1 MARKMKIGGKE
12 YTKEQI
18 TAGAKKAGLSI
29 ERYKATLRKDAFK
42 KSSAEKA
49 KTALEKKAKAK
60 GMSVSEFKKSEEARI
75 AKNIRQGKTLAK
87 VAGTAAGI
95 GAMFIPGFGAVAL
108 GSKALKAYS
117 AGQKLSKIKK
127 LGGKV
132 VKNPTKAQIKNA
144 KNVSP
149 EKIIKKAEK
158 SKIKKLDLTKSK
170 PKTKTT
176 TKTKTKAKTPEKQP
190 SRLEKIVRTTTRI
203 GVTKGRRTGE
213 ALRSKTG
220 RLSGIKKKDIRLGQN
235 IRRGA
240 GAGAASVALML
251 GAKKKQTERGTSVA
265 DVPLPKSKPKTSN
278 IPLPKSKPKKID
290 PPKSKPKKKPEIG
303 IKPKVKVQR
312 NVPVA
317 SKKRGTTVKGR
328 VNKLTAEISGK
339 FGVGGK
345 SKTGSTRN
353 DYLIG
358 FTDGQGGKGPNYDKI
373 MGMSSS
379 EIKDLVAKRREF
391 FSKKK

>member
-149 EKIIKKAEK
+149 EKIIKKAEQ

-170 PKTKTT
+170 PKTKPT
-176 TKTKTKAKTPEKQP
+176 TKTKTPEKQP

-220 RLSGIKKKDIRLGQN
+220 RLSGIKKKDIRLGEN

-251 GAKKKQTERGTSVA
+251 GAKKKQTERGKLAA
-265 DVPLPKSKPKTSN
+265 DVPLPKPKPKTSN
-278 IPLPKSKPKKID
+278 IALPKSKPKKID

-303 IKPKVKVQR
+303 IKPKTKVQR

>member
-1 MARKMKIGGKE
+1 MASRAE
-12 YTKEQI
+12 TKKKQI
-18 TAGAKKAGLSI
+18 
-29 ERYKATLRKDAFK
+29 
-42 KSSAEKA
+42 
-49 KTALEKKAKAK
+49 EKKAKAANL
-60 GMSVSEFKKSEEARI
+60 SVAEYKKAI
-75 AKNIRQGKTLAK
+75 LGQGDSALAK
-87 VAGTAAGI
+87 RVRSRRSKVETGAKVAAGI
-95 GAMFIPGFGAVAL
+95 GTMFIPGFGTVAL
-108 GSKALKAYS
+108 GAKALKAFS
-117 AGQKLSKIKK
+117 APMKLSKVKK
-127 LGGKV
+127 LGGKIR
-132 VKNPTKAQIKNA
+132 KNPTKAQIKNA

-149 EKIIKKAEK
+149 DKIIKKAEE
-158 SKIKKLDLTKSK
+158 SKIKKLDLTKGK
-170 PKTKTT
+170 PKAKTT
-176 TKTKTKAKTPEKQP
+176 TKTKPTTKTKTPEKQP

-220 RLSGIKKKDIRLGQN
+220 RLSGIKKKDIRLGEN

-251 GAKKKQTERGTSVA
+251 GAKKKQTERGKLAA
-265 DVPLPKSKPKTSN
+265 DVPLPKPKPKTSN
-278 IPLPKSKPKKID
+278 IALPKSKPKKID

-312 NVPVA
+312 NVPL
-317 SKKRGTTVKGR
+317 STKKRRTTKLNK
-328 VNKLTAEISGK
+328 VNRLTAEISGK

>member
-132 VKNPTKAQIKNA
+132 VKNPTKSQIKNA

-149 EKIIKKAEK
+149 EKIIKKAEQ
-158 SKIKKLDLTKSK
+158 SKIAK
-170 PKTKTT
+170 
-176 TKTKTKAKTPEKQP
+176 TKTKTKTPEKQP
-190 SRLEKIVRTTTRI
+190 SRLEKIIRTTTRI

-251 GAKKKQTERGTSVA
+251 GAKKKQTERGKLAA
-265 DVPLPKSKPKTSN
+265 DVPLPKSKPKK
-278 IPLPKSKPKKID
+278 IDVPKSKPKMID

-303 IKPKVKVQR
+303 IKPKTKVQR

-328 VNKLTAEISGK
+328 VNKLTAKISGK

>member
-1 MARKMKIGGKE
+1 MASRAE
-12 YTKEQI
+12 TKKKQI
-18 TAGAKKAGLSI
+18 
-29 ERYKATLRKDAFK
+29 
-42 KSSAEKA
+42 
-49 KTALEKKAKAK
+49 EKKAKAANL
-60 GMSVSEFKKSEEARI
+60 SVAEYKKAI
-75 AKNIRQGKTLAK
+75 LGQGDSALAK
-87 VAGTAAGI
+87 RVRSRRSKVETGAKVAAGI
-95 GAMFIPGFGAVAL
+95 GTMFIPGFGAVAL

-132 VKNPTKAQIKNA
+132 VKNPTKSQIKNA

-149 EKIIKKAEK
+149 EKIIKKAEQ

-176 TKTKTKAKTPEKQP
+176 TKTKTKTPEKQP
-190 SRLEKIVRTTTRI
+190 SRLEKIIRTTTRI

-251 GAKKKQTERGTSVA
+251 GAKKKQTERGKLAA
-265 DVPLPKSKPKTSN
+265 DVPLPKSKPKK
-278 IPLPKSKPKKID
+278 IDVPKSKPKIID
-290 PPKSKPKKKPEIG
+290 TPKSKPKKKPEIG
-303 IKPKVKVQR
+303 IKPKTKVQR

-328 VNKLTAEISGK
+328 VNKLTAKISGK

>member
-132 VKNPTKAQIKNA
+132 VKNPTKSQIKNA

-149 EKIIKKAEK
+149 EKIIKKAEQ

-170 PKTKTT
+170 PKTKT
-176 TKTKTKAKTPEKQP
+176 KTKTKTPEKQP
-190 SRLEKIVRTTTRI
+190 SRLEKIIRTTTRI

-251 GAKKKQTERGTSVA
+251 GAKKKQTERGKLAA
-265 DVPLPKSKPKTSN
+265 DVPLPKSKPKK
-278 IPLPKSKPKKID
+278 IDVPKSKPKIID
-290 PPKSKPKKKPEIG
+290 TPKSKPKRDVPVATKKRTLKKRP
-303 IKPKVKVQR
+303 Q

>member
-1 MARKMKIGGKE
+1 MASRAE
-12 YTKEQI
+12 TKKKQI
-18 TAGAKKAGLSI
+18 
-29 ERYKATLRKDAFK
+29 
-42 KSSAEKA
+42 
-49 KTALEKKAKAK
+49 EKKAKAANL
-60 GMSVSEFKKSEEARI
+60 SVAEYKKAI
-75 AKNIRQGKTLAK
+75 LGQGDSALAK
-87 VAGTAAGI
+87 RVRSRRSKVETGAKVAAGI
-95 GAMFIPGFGAVAL
+95 GTMFIPGFGAVAL

-132 VKNPTKAQIKNA
+132 VKNPTKSQIKNA

-149 EKIIKKAEK
+149 EKIIKKAEE
-158 SKIKKLDLTKSK
+158 SKIKKLDLTKGKTTAKPKPKLKTSNVKTPTPKPKSK
-170 PKTKTT
+170 PT
-176 TKTKTKAKTPEKQP
+176 TKTKTPEKQP

-220 RLSGIKKKDIRLGQN
+220 RLSGIKKKDIRLGEN

-278 IPLPKSKPKKID
+278 IELPKPKPKKID

-317 SKKRGTTVKGR
+317 SKRRGTTVKGR
-328 VNKLTAEISGK
+328 VNKLTAKISGK

>member
-18 TAGAKKAGLSI
+18 TSGAKKAGLSI

-132 VKNPTKAQIKNA
+132 VKNPTKSQIKNA

-149 EKIIKKAEK
+149 EKIIKKAEQ
-158 SKIKKLDLTKSK
+158 SKIAK
-170 PKTKTT
+170 
-176 TKTKTKAKTPEKQP
+176 TKTKTKTPEKQP

-251 GAKKKQTERGTSVA
+251 GAKKKQTERGKLAA
-265 DVPLPKSKPKTSN
+265 DVPLPKQKPKK
-278 IPLPKSKPKKID
+278 IDVPKSKPKMID

-303 IKPKVKVQR
+303 IKPKTKVQR

-328 VNKLTAEISGK
+328 VNKLTAKISGK

>member
-132 VKNPTKAQIKNA
+132 VKNPTKSQIKNA

-149 EKIIKKAEK
+149 EKIIKKAEQ

-176 TKTKTKAKTPEKQP
+176 TKTKTPEKQP
-190 SRLEKIVRTTTRI
+190 SRLEKIIRTTTRI

-251 GAKKKQTERGTSVA
+251 GAKKKQTERGKLAA
-265 DVPLPKSKPKTSN
+265 DVPLPKSKPKK
-278 IPLPKSKPKKID
+278 IDVPKSKPKMID

-303 IKPKVKVQR
+303 IKPKTKVQR

-317 SKKRGTTVKGR
+317 SKRRGTTVKGR
-328 VNKLTAEISGK
+328 VNKLTAKISGK

>member
-1 MARKMKIGGKE
+1 MASRAE
-12 YTKEQI
+12 TKKKQI
-18 TAGAKKAGLSI
+18 
-29 ERYKATLRKDAFK
+29 
-42 KSSAEKA
+42 
-49 KTALEKKAKAK
+49 EKKAKAANL
-60 GMSVSEFKKSEEARI
+60 SVAEYKKAI
-75 AKNIRQGKTLAK
+75 LGQGDSALAK
-87 VAGTAAGI
+87 RVRSRRSKVETGAKVAAGI
-95 GAMFIPGFGAVAL
+95 GTMFIPGFGAVAL

-132 VKNPTKAQIKNA
+132 VKNPTKSQIKNA

-149 EKIIKKAEK
+149 EKIIKKAEQ
-158 SKIKKLDLTKSK
+158 SKIAK
-170 PKTKTT
+170 
-176 TKTKTKAKTPEKQP
+176 TKTKTKTPEKQP

-220 RLSGIKKKDIRLGQN
+220 RLSGIKKKDIRLGEN

-251 GAKKKQTERGTSVA
+251 GAKKKQTERGKLAA
-265 DVPLPKSKPKTSN
+265 DVPLPKPKPKTSN
-278 IPLPKSKPKKID
+278 IALPKPKPKKID
-290 PPKSKPKKKPEIG
+290 PPKSKPKRDVPIATKKRTL
-303 IKPKVKVQR
+303 KKRPK

-317 SKKRGTTVKGR
+317 SKRRGTTKLNR

>member
-132 VKNPTKAQIKNA
+132 VKNPTKSQIKNA

-149 EKIIKKAEK
+149 EKIIKKAEQ
-158 SKIKKLDLTKSK
+158 SKIAK
-170 PKTKTT
+170 
-176 TKTKTKAKTPEKQP
+176 TKTKTKTPEKQP

-251 GAKKKQTERGTSVA
+251 GAKKKQTERGKLAA
-265 DVPLPKSKPKTSN
+265 DVPLPKQKPKK
-278 IPLPKSKPKKID
+278 IDVPKSKPKMID

-303 IKPKVKVQR
+303 IKPKTKVQR

-328 VNKLTAEISGK
+328 VNKLTAKISGK

>member
-1 MARKMKIGGKE
+1 MASRAE
-12 YTKEQI
+12 TKKKQI
-18 TAGAKKAGLSI
+18 
-29 ERYKATLRKDAFK
+29 
-42 KSSAEKA
+42 
-49 KTALEKKAKAK
+49 EKKAKAANL
-60 GMSVSEFKKSEEARI
+60 SVAEYKKAI
-75 AKNIRQGKTLAK
+75 LGQGDSALAK
-87 VAGTAAGI
+87 RVRSRRSKVETGAKVAAGI
-95 GAMFIPGFGAVAL
+95 GTMFIPGFGAVAL

-132 VKNPTKAQIKNA
+132 VKNPTKSQIKNA

-149 EKIIKKAEK
+149 EKIIKKAEQ

-220 RLSGIKKKDIRLGQN
+220 RLSGIKKKDIRLGEN

-251 GAKKKQTERGTSVA
+251 GAKKKQTERGKLAA
-265 DVPLPKSKPKTSN
+265 DVPLPKPKPKTSN
-278 IPLPKSKPKKID
+278 IALPKPKPKKID
-290 PPKSKPKKKPEIG
+290 PPKSKPKRDVPIATKKRTL
-303 IKPKVKVQR
+303 KKRPK

-317 SKKRGTTVKGR
+317 SKRRGTTKLNR

>member
-149 EKIIKKAEK
+149 EKIIKKAEQ

-170 PKTKTT
+170 PKTKPT
-176 TKTKTKAKTPEKQP
+176 TKTKTPEKQP

-220 RLSGIKKKDIRLGQN
+220 RLSGIKKKDIRLGEN

-265 DVPLPKSKPKTSN
+265 DVPLPKPKPKTSN
-278 IPLPKSKPKKID
+278 IALPKSKPKKID
-290 PPKSKPKKKPEIG
+290 PPKSKPKRDVPIATKKRTL
-303 IKPKVKVQR
+303 KKRPK

-317 SKKRGTTVKGR
+317 SKRRGTTKLNR

-379 EIKDLVAKRREF
+379 EIKELVAKRREF

>member
-12 YTKEQI
+12 YTKEEI

-132 VKNPTKAQIKNA
+132 VKNPTKSQIKNA

-149 EKIIKKAEK
+149 EKIIKKAEQ
-158 SKIKKLDLTKSK
+158 SKIAK
-170 PKTKTT
+170 
-176 TKTKTKAKTPEKQP
+176 TKTKTKTKTPEKQP
-190 SRLEKIVRTTTRI
+190 SRLEKIIRTTTRI

-251 GAKKKQTERGTSVA
+251 GAKKKQTERGKLAA
-265 DVPLPKSKPKTSN
+265 DVPLPKSKPKK
-278 IPLPKSKPKKID
+278 IDVPKSKPKIID
-290 PPKSKPKKKPEIG
+290 TPKSKPKRDVPVATKKRTLKKRP
-303 IKPKVKVQR
+303 Q

-317 SKKRGTTVKGR
+317 SKRRGTTVKGR

>member
-132 VKNPTKAQIKNA
+132 VKNPTKSQIKNA

-149 EKIIKKAEK
+149 EKIIKKAEQ

-190 SRLEKIVRTTTRI
+190 SRLEKIIRTTTRI

-251 GAKKKQTERGTSVA
+251 GAKKKQTERGKLAA
-265 DVPLPKSKPKTSN
+265 DVPLPKQKPKK
-278 IPLPKSKPKKID
+278 IDVPKSKPKMID

-303 IKPKVKVQR
+303 IKPKTKVQR

>member
-1 MARKMKIGGKE
+1 MASRAE
-12 YTKEQI
+12 TKKKQI
-18 TAGAKKAGLSI
+18 
-29 ERYKATLRKDAFK
+29 
-42 KSSAEKA
+42 
-49 KTALEKKAKAK
+49 EKKAKAANL
-60 GMSVSEFKKSEEARI
+60 SVAEYKKAI
-75 AKNIRQGKTLAK
+75 LGQGDSALAK
-87 VAGTAAGI
+87 RVRSRRSKVETGAKVAAGI
-95 GAMFIPGFGAVAL
+95 GTMFIPGFGAVAL

-158 SKIKKLDLTKSK
+158 SKIKKLDLTKGKTTAKTK
-170 PKTKTT
+170 PKAKLKTSNVKTPTPKPKAKPT
-176 TKTKTKAKTPEKQP
+176 TKTKTPEKQP

-220 RLSGIKKKDIRLGQN
+220 RLSGIKKKDIRLGEN

-265 DVPLPKSKPKTSN
+265 DVPLPKPKPKTSN
-278 IPLPKSKPKKID
+278 IALPKPKPKKID

-303 IKPKVKVQR
+303 IKPKTKVQR

-317 SKKRGTTVKGR
+317 SKRRGTTVKGR

-358 FTDGQGGKGPNYDKI
+358 FTDGQGGKGPNYDRI

-379 EIKDLVAKRREF
+379 EIKDLVAKRRKF
-391 FSKKK
+391 FSTKK

>member
-1 MARKMKIGGKE
+1 MKIGGKE

-75 AKNIRQGKTLAK
+75 AKNIKQGKTLAK

-132 VKNPTKAQIKNA
+132 VKNPTKSQIKNA

-149 EKIIKKAEK
+149 EKIIKKAEQ
-158 SKIKKLDLTKSK
+158 SKIAK
-170 PKTKTT
+170 
-176 TKTKTKAKTPEKQP
+176 TKTKTKTPEKQP
-190 SRLEKIVRTTTRI
+190 SRLEKIIRTTTRI

-278 IPLPKSKPKKID
+278 IALPKSKPKKID
-290 PPKSKPKKKPEIG
+290 PPKSKPKRDVPIATKKRTLKKRP
-303 IKPKVKVQR
+303 Q

>member
-1 MARKMKIGGKE
+1 MASRAE
-12 YTKEQI
+12 TKKKQI
-18 TAGAKKAGLSI
+18 
-29 ERYKATLRKDAFK
+29 
-42 KSSAEKA
+42 
-49 KTALEKKAKAK
+49 EKKAKAANL
-60 GMSVSEFKKSEEARI
+60 SVAEYKKAI
-75 AKNIRQGKTLAK
+75 LGQGDSALAK
-87 VAGTAAGI
+87 RVRSRRSKVETGAKVAAGI
-95 GAMFIPGFGAVAL
+95 GMMFIPGFGAVSL
-108 GSKALKAYS
+108 GSKALKVYS

-158 SKIKKLDLTKSK
+158 SKIKKLDLTKGK
-170 PKTKTT
+170 PKAKTT
-176 TKTKTKAKTPEKQP
+176 TKSKPTTKTKTPEKQP

-220 RLSGIKKKDIRLGQN
+220 RLSGIKKKDIRLGEN

-251 GAKKKQTERGTSVA
+251 GAKKKQTERGKLAA
-265 DVPLPKSKPKTSN
+265 DVPLPKPKPKTSN
-278 IPLPKSKPKKID
+278 IALPKPKPKKID
-290 PPKSKPKKKPEIG
+290 PPKSKPKRDVPIATKKRTL
-303 IKPKVKVQR
+303 KKRPK

-317 SKKRGTTVKGR
+317 SKRRGTTKLNR

>member
-42 KSSAEKA
+42 KSSEEKA
-49 KTALEKKAKAK
+49 KAALEKKAKAK

-132 VKNPTKAQIKNA
+132 VKNPTKSQIKNA

-149 EKIIKKAEK
+149 EKIIKKAEQ

-170 PKTKTT
+170 PKTKT
-176 TKTKTKAKTPEKQP
+176 KTKTPEKQP

-251 GAKKKQTERGTSVA
+251 GAKKKQTERGKLAA
-265 DVPLPKSKPKTSN
+265 DVPLPKQKPKK
-278 IPLPKSKPKKID
+278 IDVPKSKPKMID

-303 IKPKVKVQR
+303 IKPKTKVQR

-328 VNKLTAEISGK
+328 VNKLTAKISGK

>member
-18 TAGAKKAGLSI
+18 TSGAKKAGLSI

-75 AKNIRQGKTLAK
+75 AKNIKQGKTLAK

-108 GSKALKAYS
+108 GSKALKVYS

-149 EKIIKKAEK
+149 DKIIKKAEQ
-158 SKIKKLDLTKSK
+158 SKIKKLDLTKGK
-170 PKTKTT
+170 TTAKTKP
-176 TKTKTKAKTPEKQP
+176 KAKTPEKQP

-220 RLSGIKKKDIRLGQN
+220 RLSGISKKDIRLGQN
-235 IRRGA
+235 IRTGA

-251 GAKKKQTERGTSVA
+251 GAKKKRTERGTSVA

-290 PPKSKPKKKPEIG
+290 PPKSKPKRDVPIATKKRTLKKRP
-303 IKPKVKVQR
+303 Q

-328 VNKLTAEISGK
+328 VNKLTADISGK

-358 FTDGQGGKGPNYDKI
+358 FTDGQGGKGPNYDRI

>member
-132 VKNPTKAQIKNA
+132 VKNPTKSQIKNA

-149 EKIIKKAEK
+149 EKIIKKAEQ
-158 SKIKKLDLTKSK
+158 SKIAK
-170 PKTKTT
+170 
-176 TKTKTKAKTPEKQP
+176 TKTKTKTPEKQP
-190 SRLEKIVRTTTRI
+190 SRLEKIIRTTTRI

-220 RLSGIKKKDIRLGQN
+220 RLSGIKKKDIKLGQN

-278 IPLPKSKPKKID
+278 IALPKSKPKKID
-290 PPKSKPKKKPEIG
+290 PPKSKPKRDVPVTTKKRTLKKRP
-303 IKPKVKVQR
+303 Q

>member
-132 VKNPTKAQIKNA
+132 VKNPTKSQIKNA

-149 EKIIKKAEK
+149 EKIIKKAEQ
-158 SKIKKLDLTKSK
+158 SKIAK
-170 PKTKTT
+170 
-176 TKTKTKAKTPEKQP
+176 TKTKTKTPEKQP
-190 SRLEKIVRTTTRI
+190 SRLEKIIRTTTRI

-251 GAKKKQTERGTSVA
+251 GAKKKQTERGKLAA
-265 DVPLPKSKPKTSN
+265 DVPLPKSKPKK
-278 IPLPKSKPKKID
+278 IDVPKSKPKMID

-303 IKPKVKVQR
+303 IKPKTKVQR

-328 VNKLTAEISGK
+328 VNKLTAKISGK

-373 MGMSSS
+373 MNMSSS

>member
-132 VKNPTKAQIKNA
+132 VKNPTKSQIKNA

-149 EKIIKKAEK
+149 EKIIKKAEQ
-158 SKIKKLDLTKSK
+158 SKIAK
-170 PKTKTT
+170 
-176 TKTKTKAKTPEKQP
+176 TKTKTKTPEKQP
-190 SRLEKIVRTTTRI
+190 SRLEKIIRTTTRI

-251 GAKKKQTERGTSVA
+251 GAKKKQTERGKLAA
-265 DVPLPKSKPKTSN
+265 DVPLPKSKPKK
-278 IPLPKSKPKKID
+278 IDVPKSKPKIID
-290 PPKSKPKKKPEIG
+290 TPKSKPKRDVPVATKKRTLKKRP
-303 IKPKVKVQR
+303 Q

-317 SKKRGTTVKGR
+317 SKRRGTTVKGR

>member
-132 VKNPTKAQIKNA
+132 VKNPTKSQIKNA

-149 EKIIKKAEK
+149 EKIIKKAEQ

-176 TKTKTKAKTPEKQP
+176 TKAKTPEKQP
-190 SRLEKIVRTTTRI
+190 SRLEKIIRTTTRI

-251 GAKKKQTERGTSVA
+251 GAKKKQTERGKLAA
-265 DVPLPKSKPKTSN
+265 DVPLPKSKPKK
-278 IPLPKSKPKKID
+278 IDVPKSKPKIID
-290 PPKSKPKKKPEIG
+290 TPKSKPKRDVPVATKKRTLKKRP
-303 IKPKVKVQR
+303 Q

>member
-132 VKNPTKAQIKNA
+132 VKNPTKSQIKNA

-149 EKIIKKAEK
+149 EKIIKKAEQ
-158 SKIKKLDLTKSK
+158 SKIAK
-170 PKTKTT
+170 
-176 TKTKTKAKTPEKQP
+176 TKTKTKTPEKQP
-190 SRLEKIVRTTTRI
+190 SRLEKIIRTTTRI

-251 GAKKKQTERGTSVA
+251 GAKKKQTERGKLAA
-265 DVPLPKSKPKTSN
+265 DVPLPKSKPKK
-278 IPLPKSKPKKID
+278 IDAPMSKPKMID
-290 PPKSKPKKKPEIG
+290 KPISKPKRDVPVATKKRTLKKRP
-303 IKPKVKVQR
+303 Q

-317 SKKRGTTVKGR
+317 SKRRGTTVKGR

>member
-1 MARKMKIGGKE
+1 MASRAE
-12 YTKEQI
+12 TKKKQI
-18 TAGAKKAGLSI
+18 
-29 ERYKATLRKDAFK
+29 
-42 KSSAEKA
+42 
-49 KTALEKKAKAK
+49 EKKAKAANL
-60 GMSVSEFKKSEEARI
+60 SVAEYKKAI
-75 AKNIRQGKTLAK
+75 LGQGDSALAK
-87 VAGTAAGI
+87 RVRSRRSKVETGAKVAAGI
-95 GAMFIPGFGAVAL
+95 GTMFIPGFGTVAL
-108 GSKALKAYS
+108 GAKALKAFS
-117 AGQKLSKIKK
+117 APMKLSKVKK
-127 LGGKV
+127 LGGKIR
-132 VKNPTKAQIKNA
+132 KNPTKAQIKNA

-149 EKIIKKAEK
+149 DKIIKKAEE
-158 SKIKKLDLTKSK
+158 SKIKKLDLTKGKTTAKPKPKLKTSNVKTPTPKPKSK
-170 PKTKTT
+170 PT
-176 TKTKTKAKTPEKQP
+176 TKTKTPEKQP

-220 RLSGIKKKDIRLGQN
+220 RLSGIKKKDIRLGEN

-251 GAKKKQTERGTSVA
+251 GAKKKQTERGKLAA
-265 DVPLPKSKPKTSN
+265 DVPLPKPKPKTSN
-278 IPLPKSKPKKID
+278 IALPKPKPKKID

-303 IKPKVKVQR
+303 IKPKTKVQR

-317 SKKRGTTVKGR
+317 SKRRGTTVKGR

>member
-12 YTKEQI
+12 YTKEEI

-132 VKNPTKAQIKNA
+132 VKNPTKSQIKNA

-149 EKIIKKAEK
+149 EKIIKKAEQ
-158 SKIKKLDLTKSK
+158 SKIAK
-170 PKTKTT
+170 
-176 TKTKTKAKTPEKQP
+176 TKTKTKTPEKQP

-251 GAKKKQTERGTSVA
+251 GAKKKQTERGKLAA
-265 DVPLPKSKPKTSN
+265 DVPLPKQKPKK
-278 IPLPKSKPKKID
+278 IDVPKSKPKMID

-303 IKPKVKVQR
+303 IKPKTKVQR

-317 SKKRGTTVKGR
+317 SKRRGTTVKGR
-328 VNKLTAEISGK
+328 VNKLTAKISGK

>member
-1 MARKMKIGGKE
+1 MKIGGKE

-132 VKNPTKAQIKNA
+132 VKNPTKSQIKNA

-149 EKIIKKAEK
+149 EKIIKKAEQ
-158 SKIKKLDLTKSK
+158 SKIAK
-170 PKTKTT
+170 
-176 TKTKTKAKTPEKQP
+176 TKTKTKTPEKQP
-190 SRLEKIVRTTTRI
+190 SRLEKIIRTTTRI

-220 RLSGIKKKDIRLGQN
+220 RLSGIKKKDIKLGQN

-278 IPLPKSKPKKID
+278 IALPKSKPKKID
-290 PPKSKPKKKPEIG
+290 PPKSKPKRDVPVTTKKRTLKKRP
-303 IKPKVKVQR
+303 Q